1 MNDLIVFAMEFQKK
15 IGHRI
20 DLYRKVHYLHQN
32 KTLRFVAH
40 QRP

>member
-1 MNDLIVFAMEFQKK
+1 MNDLIVFAIKYQKK

-20 DLYRKVHYLHQN
+20 DIYRKVHCLHQN
-32 KTLRFVAH
+32 KTLRFGMH